1 MTNLQSVQLAR
12 KDTLWGRIKKNHWV
26 YVFIIPC
33 LLHLIIFSYFP
44 IYGITL
50 AFKDYHFNKGI
61 IGSPW
66 ADPLYKNFMSI
77 KNDPLFWK
85 AFWNTFR
92 VGFFYILTS
101 FPAPIILAIILNEV
115 KHRYFKRTLQTVFT
129 FPNFLSWVMVGG
141 LMVNLFASQGIVNN
155 VLALFGVPRSDF
167 LANRDLVRPMLY
179 LSNVWKG
186 AGWGAI
192 IYLAAIAGIPPEQY
206 EAAVVD
212 GANRWQKIWYITWP
226 AIKATAVILLIL
238 DFGGILNN
246 GFDQILNMT
255 NPVVQQEVEVLDT
268 YIYRRSF
275 LTQPDYGFST
285 AMGLM
290 KSVINFVFLVGA
302 NSISK
307 RLGGGGVL

>member
-1 MTNLQSVQLAR
+1 MANVQRVQLAR
-12 KDTLWGRIKKNHWV
+12 KGTLWGRIKKNHWV
-26 YVFIIPC
+26 YVFIVPC

-61 IGSPW
+61 VGSPW
-66 ADPLYKNFMSI
+66 SDPIFKNFLSI
-77 KNDPLFWK
+77 KNDPLFWN

-115 KHRYFKRTLQTVFT
+115 KHKYFKRTLQTVFT

-155 VLALFGVPRSDF
+155 FLAIFGIPRSDF
-167 LANRDLVRPMLY
+167 LANRELVRPMLY

-192 IYLAAIAGIPPEQY
+192 IYLAAIAGIPPEHY

-302 NSISK
+302 NTFSK

>member
-1 MTNLQSVQLAR
+1 MGNIQSVQLAR
-12 KDTLWGRIKKNHWV
+12 KDTLWGRIKKNHWI
-26 YVFIIPC
+26 YVFTIPC

-66 ADPLYKNFMSI
+66 ANPLYKNFLSI
-77 KNDPLFWK
+77 KNDPLFWN

-92 VGFFYILTS
+92 VGFFYILTA

-115 KHRYFKRTLQTVFT
+115 KHTYFKRTLQTIYT

-141 LMVNLFASQGIVNN
+141 LMVNLLASQGIVNN
-155 VLALFGVPRSDF
+155 ILSLFGLQRFDF

-179 LSNVWKG
+179 ISNVWKG

-192 IYLAAIAGIPPEQY
+192 IYLAAIAGIPPEHY
-206 EAAVVD
+206 EAAFVD

-290 KSVINFVFLVGA
+290 KSVINFVFLIAA
-302 NSISK
+302 NAISK
-307 RLGGGGVL
+307 RLGEGGVL